1 MRTTPRPAVVVV
13 ILSVVLLLVIS
24 LSWSSIESPP
34 ATSEPPRYSPPTV
47 VNSPNTKPPTSQPTA
62 PGVDVDASGPWSAL
76 AEVLIDINPTNE
88 NNLVICGHYYTQEFL
103 ATYCSFN
110 RGQTWTFVPVG
121 QAHDNIVGGRFDP
134 AVAFDEDGNV
144 YVGYGIF
151 HYPNGQ
157 ERTTVAVAKSSD
169 GGLTYGPAVLIAGPA
184 PRVINVPGHDKWV
197 MACGRDP
204 FNPSQQNVYI
214 AWTWNIPTP
223 AGNVDQQIAFSRS
236 TDGGATFSPA
246 LVINDD
252 SIAGRDGG
260 LVADPSVGPN
270 GELYVSW
277 NDIQLTDAA
286 IMVDR
291 SLDGGLTWGTDVLAS
306 NPTMAWRTPI
316 PAQVDRG
323 VGAAPVMDVDRS
335 TGPFSGR
342 CYITYTQPGAS
353 GLDIL
358 LRYSDDQAQTWSAPV
373 RVNDDV
379 TPNDQFLPWIDVGS
393 NNGVVGVVF
402 YDTREDPLNRL
413 ARTYAAISHTGGT
426 SFEPNLPVADV
437 VSNNSVSNPGRY
449 PGNYL
454 EYIGVA
460 VGDEAVHMVW
470 TDTRWNWPVNFEGVY
485 HYYYDSIT
493 LPEPPVPVLFASFD
507 AVLSKSHV
515 EVTWELQSD
524 EAMDE
529 FIIYKGEG
537 TASPVEIARRSLV
550 EVSGSFIDAAVEP
563 GKIYRYE
570 MMVRTVDGDEFRS
583 RVATVATPATGL
595 ALGQNHPN
603 PFNPRTT
610 IPYAVPATLHPQHVK
625 LVVLDVAG
633 RVVRTLVD
641 KEQAGGAYDVDWDGQ
656 DDRGELVSSG
666 IYFSVL
672 DVAGERRA
680 GKMVLL
686 K

>member
-13 ILSVVLLLVIS
+13 FLSVVLILVIS

-34 ATSEPPRYSPPTV
+34 ATSVPPPYDPPAIANIPDASPPTR
-47 VNSPNTKPPTSQPTA
+47 STA
-62 PGVDVDASGPWSAL
+62 PGVDVDAGGFGSAL
-76 AEVLIDINPTNE
+76 AEVLIDVDPLNE
-88 NNLVICGHYYTQEFL
+88 DHLVICGHHYFLNYL
-103 ATYCSFN
+103 ATFCSFD
-110 RGQTWTFVPVG
+110 RGQTWRSVLVG
-121 QAHDNIVGGRFDP
+121 DANDHLGNATRFDP
-134 AVAFDEDGNV
+134 AVAFDAHGSI
-144 YVGYGIF
+144 YVAYGIGYF
-151 HYPNGQ
+151 VGGS
-157 ERTTVAVAKSSD
+157 ERTSLAVCKSTD
-169 GGLTYGPAVLIAGPA
+169 GGLTYGQAVFVGAPA

-197 MACGRDP
+197 LATGRDP
-204 FNPSQQNVYI
+204 FIPLQENVYI

-223 AGNVDQQIAFSRS
+223 AGNVDQQIAMSRS
-236 TDGGATFSPA
+236 TDSGATFSPP
-246 LVINDD
+246 LIINDD

-270 GELYVSW
+270 GEVYVSW

-291 SLDGGLTWGTDVLAS
+291 SLDGGVTWGTDVLAS

-316 PAQVDRG
+316 TPQPDRG

-335 TGPFSGR
+335 GGPYSGR
-342 CYITYTQPGAS
+342 GYIVYVQPGAN

-373 RVNDDV
+373 RVNDDA
-379 TPNDQFLPWIDVGS
+379 TANDQFLPWISVGR
-393 NNGVVGVVF
+393 NHGVVGVVF

-413 ARTYAAISHTGGT
+413 ARTFAAISRNGGA

-437 VSNNSVSNPGRY
+437 QSNNSTSNPNRY
-449 PGNYL
+449 LGNYL

-460 VGDEAVHMVW
+460 VGNEAVHMVW
-470 TDTRWNWPVNFEGVY
+470 TDTRWQWPFLNPGDTR
-485 HYYYDSIT
+485 YYYDSIVI
-493 LPEPPVPVLFASFD
+493 EPTVPVLFAAFD
-507 AVLSKSHV
+507 AVWSNAHV
-515 EVTWELQSD
+515 EVTWELQGD

-529 FIIYKGEG
+529 FLIYRGVG

-610 IPYAVPATLHPQHVK
+610 IPYSVPASAYPLHVK

-633 RVVRTLVD
+633 RLVRTLVD
-641 KEQAGGAYDVDWDGQ
+641 EEKVGGVFNADWQGI
-656 DDRGELVSSG
+656 DDSGDMVSSG
-666 IYFSVL
+666 VYLYVL